1 MRKLVLSILCFTAL
15 LLLGYAGYRSY
26 ETWKQKHLMA
36 MARQFAA
43 ESDLPNARLSLSEL
57 LRVNPLNIEATRLM
71 GDLAETD
78 QLSEAQFWRQRVVE
92 LAPHSSKDRLALAAV
107 ALQLRDL
114 TTAASALDGI
124 QDDHRNTA
132 AYHCMAG
139 SLDAAANQ
147 FAAAEAHF
155 REAIRLEPQNLDPQ
169 LSLAV
174 LRLHDT
180 NAIAKAEGRDTL
192 NLLSSNPTNSSLRC
206 QAIRELAI
214 DAIRGHR
221 QEASLSLSKRL
232 VEETNSVFTDRL
244 LRLEALF
251 ETHDAE
257 LKTEMATLEREIQSD
272 PAKIQEMGLWQLGK
286 IPPDQS
292 LVWLRSLPSAI
303 QTNPPAAELEAR
315 CLVALQDW
323 PGLAACVETGK
334 WGELE
339 CVRHAFKSCALRGLN
354 LNMAAEGEWKQAL
367 QAANGQEAMLTLLA
381 RLAAQ
386 WNWVSESDELL
397 RTIVHE
403 YPNEEWARQ
412 ALAQSLFAS
421 GQTLSLM
428 QLYSQQAKRFPADL
442 AARNNVAMT
451 ALLLRAE
458 ELNPHQIAQELYQE
472 SPTNSSFAA
481 TYSFSLYLQ
490 GKKIEALKV
499 LDRLDP
505 PQLETASVAPCYG
518 ILLEATGNR
527 SKAKKYLDLASRF
540 PMLPEERQLIDNAKR
555 ELDQTGPPKS

>member
-180 NAIAKAEGRDTL
+180 NAIAKAEGRD
-192 NLLSSNPTNSSLRC
+192 
-206 QAIRELAI
+206 
-214 DAIRGHR
+214 
-221 QEASLSLSKRL
+221 
-232 VEETNSVFTDRL
+232 
-244 LRLEALF
+244 
-251 ETHDAE
+251 
-257 LKTEMATLEREIQSD
+257 
-272 PAKIQEMGLWQLGK
+272 
-286 IPPDQS
+286 
-292 LVWLRSLPSAI
+292 
-303 QTNPPAAELEAR
+303 
-315 CLVALQDW
+315 
-323 PGLAACVETGK
+323 
-334 WGELE
+334 
-339 CVRHAFKSCALRGLN
+339 
-354 LNMAAEGEWKQAL
+354 
-367 QAANGQEAMLTLLA
+367 
-381 RLAAQ
+381 
-386 WNWVSESDELL
+386 
-397 RTIVHE
+397 
-403 YPNEEWARQ
+403 
-412 ALAQSLFAS
+412 
-421 GQTLSLM
+421 
-428 QLYSQQAKRFPADL
+428 
-442 AARNNVAMT
+442 
-451 ALLLRAE
+451 
-458 ELNPHQIAQELYQE
+458 
-472 SPTNSSFAA
+472 
-481 TYSFSLYLQ
+481 
-490 GKKIEALKV
+490 
-499 LDRLDP
+499 
-505 PQLETASVAPCYG
+505 
-518 ILLEATGNR
+518 
-527 SKAKKYLDLASRF
+527 
-540 PMLPEERQLIDNAKR
+540 
-555 ELDQTGPPKS
+555 